1 MYDDYGGDFDDDD
14 DDEEVMMIIM
24 MMMMIAVVIS
34 IIVMIKMMPMI
45 DVCIMMSDDDDNQRP
60 YLFTGLCTV
69 KTMVTPWTEIDTSK
83 LPNMPVWSRDLREIL
98 VSSVGKNGTNI
109 KSRSLR
115 GVGPLS
121 ASGVLEQ
128 FPKYQSTFSDVIDTN
143 SNRLTTDGK
152 KTIIMMRMIVMIMMR
167 RRRRKRMI
175 IMILMRIRL

>member
-1 MYDDYGGDFDDDD
+1 
-14 DDEEVMMIIM
+14 MMIIM
-24 MMMMIAVVIS
+24 MVMLLMIAVVIS
-34 IIVMIKMMPMI
+34 MIVMIKMMPMI
-45 DVCIMMSDDDDNQRP
+45 DDDDNQRP

-152 KTIIMMRMIVMIMMR
+152 KTIMMRMIVMMR

-175 IMILMRIRL
+175 IMMLMRIRL

>member
-1 MYDDYGGDFDDDD
+1 
-14 DDEEVMMIIM
+14 
-24 MMMMIAVVIS
+24 
-34 IIVMIKMMPMI
+34 
-45 DVCIMMSDDDDNQRP
+45 
-60 YLFTGLCTV
+60 
-69 KTMVTPWTEIDTSK
+69 
-83 LPNMPVWSRDLREIL
+83 MPVWSRDLREIL

-152 KTIIMMRMIVMIMMR
+152 KTIIMMRMIVMMMMR
-167 RRRRKRMI
+167 RGKRMI
-175 IMILMRIRL
+175 IVMLMRIRL

>member
-1 MYDDYGGDFDDDD
+1 MM
-14 DDEEVMMIIM
+14 VML
-24 MMMMIAVVIS
+24 MMIAVVIS
-34 IIVMIKMMPMI
+34 MIVMFKMMPMI
-45 DVCIMMSDDDDNQRP
+45 DDDDHQRP

>member
-1 MYDDYGGDFDDDD
+1 
-14 DDEEVMMIIM
+14 
-24 MMMMIAVVIS
+24 MMMMIDVCL
-34 IIVMIKMMPMI
+34 MI
-45 DVCIMMSDDDDNQRP
+45 DADDNQRP

-83 LPNMPVWSRDLREIL
+83 LPNIPVWSRDLREIL
-98 VSSVGKNGTNI
+98 VSSVGKNDTKI

-128 FPKYQSTFSDVIDTN
+128 FPKYQSSFSDVIDTN

-152 KTIIMMRMIVMIMMR
+152 KTIIMMRMIVMIMMVV
-167 RRRRKRMI
+167 MMM
-175 IMILMRIRL
+175 MILMMILMMI